1 MRVERGSWGLVPAGG
16 ERGAGVGVGVGVGK
30 GRREERKRWIPG
42 TVRCA
47 RGTFSWIGIRAV
59 LVRGVGMPGKH
70 REGAKRREGAYHVDG
85 ACLPFVPC

>member
-1 MRVERGSWGLVPAGG
+1 MRVGRGTGSWGPVPAGG
-16 ERGAGVGVGVGVGK
+16 ERGVGTGSK
-30 GRREERKRWIPG
+30 EERKRWIPG